1 MIVFSMR
8 IFKTKTFARWMRK
21 EGLRDASL
29 VTAVEELEISHFDAD
44 LGGKVYKKRIALPGR
59 GKRGSVRALIAYQD
73 GDRAFFMYGFAK
85 NVRGNID
92 ADELAALKLMA
103 KTLLEKSGVKL
114 KKDLEAKILIEI
126 CNDG

>member
-1 MIVFSMR
+1 MR

-21 EGLRDASL
+21 EGLRDAGL
-29 VTAVEELEISHFDAD
+29 VTAVEELKIGQFDAD
-44 LGGKVYKKRIALPGR
+44 LGGKVYKKRVALPGR
-59 GKRGSVRALIAYQD
+59 GKRGSVRTLVAYQG

-85 NVRGNID
+85 NVRRNID

-103 KTLLEKSGVKL
+103 KALLEKSGVKL
-114 KKDLEAKILIEI
+114 KRDLKAKILIEV

>member
-1 MIVFSMR
+1 MR
-8 IFKTKTFARWMRK
+8 IFKTKTFARRMRK
-21 EGLRDASL
+21 EGLKDAGL
-29 VTAVEELEISHFDAD
+29 VTAVEELEIGQFDAD

-59 GKRGSVRALIAYQD
+59 GKRGSVRALIAFQ
-73 GDRAFFMYGFAK
+73 GGVRAFFMYGFAK

-103 KTLLEKSGVKL
+103 KALLEKSGVKL

>member
-1 MIVFSMR
+1 MR
-8 IFKTKTFARWMRK
+8 IFKIKTFARWMRK
-21 EGLRDASL
+21 VGLRDAGL
-29 VTAVEELEISHFDAD
+29 ITAVEELEISQFDAD

-59 GKRGSVRALIAYQD
+59 GKRGSVRTLIAYQG

-103 KTLLEKSGVKL
+103 RSLLEKSGVRL
-114 KKDLEAKILIEI
+114 KKDLEAKILIEV

>member
-1 MIVFSMR
+1 MR

-21 EGLRDASL
+21 EGLRDAGL
-29 VTAVEELEISHFDAD
+29 VTAVKELEIGQFDAD

-59 GKRGSVRALIAYQD
+59 GKRGSVRTLVAYQG

-85 NVRGNID
+85 NVRRNID
-92 ADELAALKLMA
+92 ADELAALRLMA
-103 KTLLEKSGVKL
+103 KALLKKSGVKL
-114 KKDLEAKILIEI
+114 KKDLEAKILIEV

>member
-1 MIVFSMR
+1 MR

-21 EGLRDASL
+21 EGLRDAGL
-29 VTAVEELEISHFDAD
+29 VTAVGELEISHFDAD

-59 GKRGSVRALIAYQD
+59 GKRGSVRTLIAYQG

-85 NVRGNID
+85 NVRRNID
-92 ADELAALKLMA
+92 TDELAALKLMA
-103 KTLLEKSGVKL
+103 KTLLEKSDVRL
-114 KKDLEAKILIEI
+114 KKDLEAKILIEV

>member
-1 MIVFSMR
+1 
-8 IFKTKTFARWMRK
+8 MRK
-21 EGLRDASL
+21 EGLREACL
-29 VTAVEELEISHFDAD
+29 VMAVEDLEIGHFDAN

-59 GKRGSVRALIAYQD
+59 GKRGSVRTLIAYQG

-103 KTLLEKSGVKL
+103 RSLLEKSGVRL
-114 KKDLEAKILIEI
+114 KKDLEAKILIEV

>member
-1 MIVFSMR
+1 MR

-21 EGLRDASL
+21 EGLKDAGL
-29 VTAVEELEISHFDAD
+29 VTAVEELKIGQFGAD

-59 GKRGSVRALIAYQD
+59 GKRGSLRALIAYQD
-73 GDRAFFMYGFAK
+73 GDRAFFMFGFAK
-85 NVRGNID
+85 NVRGNMD

-103 KTLLEKSGVKL
+103 KVLLGKSGVKL
-114 KKDLEAKILIEI
+114 KKDLEAKILIEV

>member
-1 MIVFSMR
+1 
-8 IFKTKTFARWMRK
+8 MRK
-21 EGLRDASL
+21 ERLRDACL
-29 VTAVEELEISHFDAD
+29 VTAIEELEIGHFDAN

-59 GKRGSVRALIAYQD
+59 GKRGSVRALVAYQD